1 VNSTVATNLST
12 IGQIAMAVK
21 DLPRALAFY
30 RDQLG
35 LPFLFQVPP
44 GLAFFDCGGVRLMIE
59 VPPEKEFDHPG
70 SILYFIVA
78 DIDASY
84 ADLKA
89 RGVEFRDTPHL
100 IAKMPDHE
108 LWMAFFRDGEG
119 NTLALMCE
127 KR

>member
-1 VNSTVATNLST
+1 MNPAVTTNLST

-21 DLPRALAFY
+21 DLPRAVAFY
-30 RDQLG
+30 RDRLG
-35 LPFLFQVPP
+35 LRFLFQVPP
-44 GLAFFDCGGVRLMIE
+44 GLAFFDCDGIRLMIE
-59 VPPEKEFDHPG
+59 VPLEKEFDHPG
-70 SILYFIVA
+70 SILYFKVS

-84 ADLKA
+84 ADLEG
-89 RGVEFRDTPHL
+89 RGVEFRDEPHL